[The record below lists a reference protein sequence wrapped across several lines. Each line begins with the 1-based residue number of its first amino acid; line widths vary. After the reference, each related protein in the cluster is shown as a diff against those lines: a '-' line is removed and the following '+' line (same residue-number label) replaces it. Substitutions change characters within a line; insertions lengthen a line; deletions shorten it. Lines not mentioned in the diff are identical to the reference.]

1 MQADAMCRA
10 GFNLSNRKHHCRLC
24 GRLVCSL
31 PPTNP
36 ALLAVQMQL
45 FPPSSTSSTTNT
57 QDGAAALP
65 VPPPAGTSAPT
76 AEDALPAGTRREKCS
91 ILLVADY
98 KSGRGEEVEEGF
110 VGWMK
115 LDDPA
120 TAAAQV
126 SVPLGASASA
136 SGSRPVSQTHSRT
149 LSRASSIAGSDSTRN
164 TANTGMGR
172 IRQDEGASVGDG
184 LGTPTKQSQ
193 QQQQQQPL
201 PQQPREVQVKGVRV
215 CRECWAV
222 VSYVTSSLQDPFHDH
237 HTRQP
242 RGERCEEQECRMH
255 H

>member
-1 MQADAMCRA
+1 MKQADAICRA

-45 FPPSSTSSTTNT
+45 FPSSSMSAVVNNE
-57 QDGAAALP
+57 DKAAAES
-65 VPPPAGTSAPT
+65 VTAPPGTSAPT

-120 TAAAQV
+120 TTAA
-126 SVPLGASASA
+126 PLPVLPGASASA
-136 SGSRPVSQTHSRT
+136 SGSRTVSQTHSRT

-172 IRQDEGASVGDG
+172 IRQDEGVGLGDG
-184 LGTPTKQSQ
+184 LGTPSKQSE
-193 QQQQQQPL
+193 QQQQQPL

-222 VSYVTSSLQDPFHDH
+222 VSYVSVSSPM
-237 HTRQP
+237 RI
-242 RGERCEEQECRMH
+242 GK
-255 H
+255 